1 MSKIMH
7 VVELP
12 KGEQLTKELLEE
24 AMSYLPKGKPEDF
37 TLTRL
42 LRGDGISMSYW
53 NYVGVKRGVLM
64 RFEELRHVAGP
75 KLIVKV
81 IEAI

>member
-1 MSKIMH
+1 MSKITH
-7 VVELP
+7 IVELP
-12 KGEQLTKELLEE
+12 KGEPLTKELLEE
-24 AMSYLPKGKPEDF
+24 AMSYLPEGIPEDF

-42 LRGDGISMSYW
+42 LRGDGISMSCW
-53 NYVGVKRGVLM
+53 NYVGVHRGVLI
-64 RFEELRHVAGP
+64 RFEELRHVSGI

>member
-1 MSKIMH
+1 MSQIMH

-12 KGEQLTKELLEE
+12 KGEKLTKGLLEE
-24 AMSYLPKGKPEDF
+24 AMSYLPKGEPEDY

-42 LRGDGISMSYW
+42 LRGDAVSMSSW
-53 NYVGVKRGVLM
+53 NYVGVHRGILM
-64 RFEELRHVAGP
+64 RFEEFRHVSGP

-81 IEAI
+81 IEEI